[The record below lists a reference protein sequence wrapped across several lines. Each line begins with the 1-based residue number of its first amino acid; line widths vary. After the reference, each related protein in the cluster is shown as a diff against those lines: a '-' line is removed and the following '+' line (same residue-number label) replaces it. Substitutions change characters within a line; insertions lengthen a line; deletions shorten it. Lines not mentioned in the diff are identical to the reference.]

1 VFKCGS
7 SGVACGDDGG
17 ETPVELEVG
26 ALLFVQRMAAAP
38 AQVPGGP
45 HAEWG
50 PMVRIP
56 GLVGAPALA
65 GERFEGANYRWETDL
80 DGTRLRIRQFVYED
94 GSWVEYFTSARSAW
108 RGDLLVTIVP
118 LENVSDQPTAW
129 DAYASGR
136 NPQAEDNVR
145 PADGE
150 VIEVEFVPWIDF
162 LGADPFA
169 P

>member
-1 VFKCGS
+1 
-7 SGVACGDDGG
+7 VACGDDGG
-17 ETPVELEVG
+17 GGSVPLDEG

-38 AQVPGGP
+38 AQVPGGS

-56 GLVGAPALA
+56 GYVGAPALA
-65 GERFEGANYRWETDL
+65 GERFEGANHRWEIDL
-80 DGTRLRIRQFVYED
+80 DGTRLQIRQFIYEE
-94 GSWVEYFTSARSAW
+94 GSWIEYFTSARSAW

-118 LENVSDQPTAW
+118 LENISDEPTAW

-136 NPQAEDNVR
+136 NPLADDNVR

-150 VIEVEFVPWIDF
+150 VIELDLVPWIDF
-162 LGADPFA
+162 LGTDPFA
-169 P
+169 AP